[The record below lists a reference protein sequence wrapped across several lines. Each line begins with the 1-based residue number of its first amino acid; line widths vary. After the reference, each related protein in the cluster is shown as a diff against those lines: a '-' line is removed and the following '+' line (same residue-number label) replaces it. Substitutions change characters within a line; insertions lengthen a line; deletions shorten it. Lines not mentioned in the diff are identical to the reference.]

1 VRSEDVTEFGGWPRP
16 PRWVLVVAGLAT
28 AAALVGVV
36 VARVGSGHAAPS
48 SPAAATA
55 RVRVGGIPTRG
66 PVAFWPPAPGVCGST
81 VFGVAFSPD
90 GKLLVSSSGDG
101 TVRLWNPAIGRPVG
115 KPPHAS
121 TQYGAPGVAFS
132 PNGKLLASS
141 SSDGTVRLWNP
152 ATGRPCGEPP
162 GRDRP

>member
-1 VRSEDVTEFGGWPRP
+1 
-16 PRWVLVVAGLAT
+16 
-28 AAALVGVV
+28 
-36 VARVGSGHAAPS
+36 
-48 SPAAATA
+48 
-55 RVRVGGIPTRG
+55 
-66 PVAFWPPAPGVCGST
+66 VCGST
-81 VFGVAFSPD
+81 VFGVAFSPN